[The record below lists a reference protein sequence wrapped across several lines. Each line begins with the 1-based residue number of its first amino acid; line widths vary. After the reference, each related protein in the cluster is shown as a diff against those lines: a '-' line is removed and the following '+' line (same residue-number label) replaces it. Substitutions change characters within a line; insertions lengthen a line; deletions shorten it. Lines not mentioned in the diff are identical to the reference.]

1 MINSMTAFA
10 RAEQTVAA
18 LTVGVEIRTYN
29 SRHLDVVLRLPHGY
43 HPLEDKIRARLSQH
57 LARGRVELKL
67 TLRDASEAAN
77 AFEVNLPRAA
87 AYCDALRRLKAAL
100 DLQGDCAPGALGRN
114 PGSDQTGRG
123 GPGSRSG
130 VGGDRCRDRSGAGD
144 PGGHAAR
151 RRPLSGR
158 TISKSDL
165 ARIEAWLE
173 QIAQASGGLL
183 DHYQARLKE
192 RIAALTQGLV
202 ETRPGPHRPG
212 DRVSGG
218 PQRHLRGDRARPQP
232 YPAVSRRHGR
242 GRARGAQTEF
252 PAAGIQPGI
261 QHHGVQNRK
270 GSVAHLVVEVKCEL
284 EKIREQVQNVE

>member
-43 HPLEDKIRARLSQH
+43 HPLEDKIRARLSQE

-100 DLQGDCAPGALGRN
+100 DLQGDLRLELLAAAPDLIKPAE
-114 PGSDQTGRG
+114 
-123 GPGSRSG
+123 
-130 VGGDRCRDRSGAGD
+130 
-144 PGGHAAR
+144 AAR
-151 RRPLSGR
+151 DLQAEWAVIGAVIDQALETLVAMRRAEGR
-158 TISKSDL
+158 FLADDFQERL

-183 DHYQARLKE
+183 DHYQARLRE

-202 ETRPGPHRPG
+202 ELDPTRIAQETAFLA
-212 DRVSGG
+212 DRSDISEEIV
-218 PQRHLRGDRARPQP
+218 RARSHIQQFRAAMAAAEPGGRKLNFLLQEF
-232 YPAVSRRHGR
+232 SREFNTMGSK
-242 GRARGAQTEF
+242 TEK
-252 PAAGIQPGI
+252 A
-261 QHHGVQNRK
+261 
-270 GSVAHLVVEVKCEL
+270 SVAHLVVEVKCEL

>member
-10 RAEQTVAA
+10 RAEPTVAA
-18 LTVGVEIRTYN
+18 LPVGVALRTYP
-29 SRHLDVVLRLPHGY
+29 RRPLAAVLRLPHGY

-100 DLQGDCAPGALGRN
+100 DLQGE
-114 PGSDQTGRG
+114 
-123 GPGSRSG
+123 
-130 VGGDRCRDRSGAGD
+130 VGLELLAAT
-144 PGGHAAR
+144 PELIKPAEAAR
-151 RRPLSGR
+151 DLEADWAVIGAVIDQALETLMAMRRAEGR
-158 TISKSDL
+158 FL
-165 ARIEAWLE
+165 ADDFRERLTRIEGWLE

-183 DHYQARLKE
+183 DHYQARLRE

-202 ETRPGPHRPG
+202 ELDPARIAQETAFLA
-212 DRVSGG
+212 DRSDISEEIV
-218 PQRHLRGDRARPQP
+218 RARSHIQQFRSAMAAAEPG
-232 YPAVSRRHGR
+232 GR
-242 GRARGAQTEF
+242 KLNFLLQEFGREFNTMGSKTEK
-252 PAAGIQPGI
+252 A
-261 QHHGVQNRK
+261 
-270 GSVAHLVVEVKCEL
+270 SVAHLVVEVKCEL

>member
-10 RAEQTVAA
+10 RAEQTVEA

-29 SRHLDVVLRLPHGY
+29 SRHLDAVLRLPHGY

-67 TLRDASEAAN
+67 ALRDASEAAN

-100 DLQGDCAPGALGRN
+100 DLQGE
-114 PGSDQTGRG
+114 
-123 GPGSRSG
+123 
-130 VGGDRCRDRSGAGD
+130 VGLELLAAT
-144 PGGHAAR
+144 PELIKPAEAAR
-151 RRPLSGR
+151 DLEADWAVIGAVIDQALETLVAMRRAEGR
-158 TISKSDL
+158 FL
-165 ARIEAWLE
+165 ADDFRERLKRIEAWLE

-202 ETRPGPHRPG
+202 ELDPARIAQETAFLA
-212 DRVSGG
+212 DRSDISEEIV
-218 PQRHLRGDRARPQP
+218 RARSHIQQFRSAMAAAEPG
-232 YPAVSRRHGR
+232 GR
-242 GRARGAQTEF
+242 KLNFLLQEFGREFNTMGSKTEK
-252 PAAGIQPGI
+252 A
-261 QHHGVQNRK
+261 
-270 GSVAHLVVEVKCEL
+270 SVAHLVVEVKCEL

>member
-10 RAEQTVAA
+10 RAEQTVEA

-29 SRHLDVVLRLPHGY
+29 SRHLDAVLRLPHGY

-100 DLQGDCAPGALGRN
+100 DLQGE
-114 PGSDQTGRG
+114 
-123 GPGSRSG
+123 
-130 VGGDRCRDRSGAGD
+130 VGLELLAAT
-144 PGGHAAR
+144 PELIKPAEAAR
-151 RRPLSGR
+151 DLEADWAVIGAVIDQALETLVAMRRAEGR
-158 TISKSDL
+158 FL
-165 ARIEAWLE
+165 ADDFRERLTRIEAWLE

-183 DHYQARLKE
+183 DHYQARLRE

-202 ETRPGPHRPG
+202 ELDPARIAQETAFLA
-212 DRVSGG
+212 DRSDISEEIV
-218 PQRHLRGDRARPQP
+218 RARSHIQQFRSAMAAAEPG
-232 YPAVSRRHGR
+232 GR
-242 GRARGAQTEF
+242 KLNFLLQEFGREFNTMGSKTEK
-252 PAAGIQPGI
+252 A
-261 QHHGVQNRK
+261 
-270 GSVAHLVVEVKCEL
+270 SVAHLVVEVKCEL

>member
-10 RAEQTVAA
+10 RAEQTVEA

-29 SRHLDVVLRLPHGY
+29 SRHLDAVLRLPHGY

-67 TLRDASEAAN
+67 ALRDASEAAN

-100 DLQGDCAPGALGRN
+100 DLQGE
-114 PGSDQTGRG
+114 
-123 GPGSRSG
+123 
-130 VGGDRCRDRSGAGD
+130 VGLELLAAT
-144 PGGHAAR
+144 PELIKPAEAAR
-151 RRPLSGR
+151 DLEADWAVIGAVIDQALETLVAMRRAEGR
-158 TISKSDL
+158 FL
-165 ARIEAWLE
+165 ADDFRERLTRIEAWLE

-202 ETRPGPHRPG
+202 ELDPARIAQETAFLA
-212 DRVSGG
+212 DRSDISEEIV
-218 PQRHLRGDRARPQP
+218 RARSHIQQFRSAMAAAEPG
-232 YPAVSRRHGR
+232 GR
-242 GRARGAQTEF
+242 KLNFLLQEFGREFNTMGSKTEK
-252 PAAGIQPGI
+252 A
-261 QHHGVQNRK
+261 
-270 GSVAHLVVEVKCEL
+270 SVAHLVVEVKCEL

>member
-10 RAEQTVAA
+10 RAEQTVEA

-29 SRHLDVVLRLPHGY
+29 SRHLDAVLRLPHGY

-100 DLQGDCAPGALGRN
+100 DLQGE
-114 PGSDQTGRG
+114 
-123 GPGSRSG
+123 
-130 VGGDRCRDRSGAGD
+130 VGLELLAAT
-144 PGGHAAR
+144 PELIKPAEAAR
-151 RRPLSGR
+151 DLEADWAVIGAVIDQALETLMAMRRAEGR
-158 TISKSDL
+158 FL
-165 ARIEAWLE
+165 ADDFRERLTRIEGWLE

-183 DHYQARLKE
+183 DHYQARLRE

-202 ETRPGPHRPG
+202 ELDPARIAQETAFLA
-212 DRVSGG
+212 DRSDISEEIV
-218 PQRHLRGDRARPQP
+218 RARSHIQQFRSAMAAAEPG
-232 YPAVSRRHGR
+232 GR
-242 GRARGAQTEF
+242 KLNFLLQEFGREFNTMGSKTEK
-252 PAAGIQPGI
+252 A
-261 QHHGVQNRK
+261 
-270 GSVAHLVVEVKCEL
+270 SVAHLVVEVKCEL

>member
-10 RAEQTVAA
+10 RAEHTVEA

-77 AFEVNLPRAA
+77 AFEVNLARAV

-100 DLQGDCAPGALGRN
+100 DLQGDVRLELLAATPDLIKPAE
-114 PGSDQTGRG
+114 
-123 GPGSRSG
+123 
-130 VGGDRCRDRSGAGD
+130 
-144 PGGHAAR
+144 AAR
-151 RRPLSGR
+151 DLEADWAVIGAVIDQALEALVAMRRAEGR
-158 TISKSDL
+158 FLADDFQERL
-165 ARIEAWLE
+165 ARIGTWLE

-183 DHYQARLKE
+183 EHYQARLRE

-202 ETRPGPHRPG
+202 ELDPTRIAQETAFLA
-212 DRVSGG
+212 DRSDISEEIV
-218 PQRHLRGDRARPQP
+218 RARSHIQQFRAAMAAAEPGGRKLNFLLQEF
-232 YPAVSRRHGR
+232 SREFNTMGSK
-242 GRARGAQTEF
+242 TEK
-252 PAAGIQPGI
+252 A
-261 QHHGVQNRK
+261 
-270 GSVAHLVVEVKCEL
+270 SVAHLVVEVKCEL